1 MITPALPRPLAA
13 LVCTLAAAST
23 FAAETTPGS
32 IKQPA
37 TPSGETGVVARV
49 GDLDVNLEEI
59 KGALA
64 NLDVRELAAVSRDP
78 ALLNQVV
85 RSLLVQRLLYR
96 EAVAKKWD
104 QSPEAKAQLERLR
117 QSAITESY
125 LQSVSQP
132 PENWPGDAE
141 VTAAYEANKAAFLI
155 PRQHRLAQ
163 IFIALPK
170 NADADATEKAQ
181 ARLNAVKKKLE
192 DKQADFAAIA
202 RTESDEIASANNG
215 GEIGWLTEAQIQPD
229 IRETAVK
236 LTAGQLSAPVR
247 RDDGWHIIK
256 CLELKEPFTPPLA
269 QLKPQIVQQL
279 RAEKTKANSQAYL
292 AQLLQENPVAINELA
307 LSQALAPKPAGAA
320 GAAANPP
327 VPAAK

>member
-1 MITPALPRPLAA
+1 MKPSTTTAALAA
-13 LVCTLAAAST
+13 VACSLAAAALH
-23 FAAETTPGS
+23 AAENSPGS

-37 TPSGETGVVARV
+37 AQAAATEAGVVARV
-49 GDLDVNLEEI
+49 GDLDVNLDEI

-64 NLDVRELAAVSRDP
+64 SLDVRELAAVSRDP

-96 EAVAKKWD
+96 EAVANKWD
-104 QSPEAKAQLERLR
+104 QSTEAKAQLERLK

-132 PENWPGDAE
+132 PADWPSDAE
-141 VTAAYEANKAAFLI
+141 VAAAYEANKVSFLV

-163 IFIALPK
+163 IFIASPK
-170 NADADATEKAQ
+170 GADAATVEKAQ
-181 ARLNAVKKKLE
+181 TRLETVKKKLD
-192 DKQADFAAIA
+192 DKQADFAALA
-202 RTESDEIASANNG
+202 KAESDEKTSAANG

-229 IRETAVK
+229 IRDAAVK
-236 LTAGQLSAPVR
+236 LSAGQVSAPVR
-247 RDDGWHIIK
+247 RDEGWHILK
-256 CLELKEPFTPPLA
+256 CLEVKDAFTPTLA
-269 QLKPQIVQQL
+269 QLKPQLVQQL

-307 LSQALAPKPAGAA
+307 LTQALGAKPA
-320 GAAANPP
+320 PT
-327 VPAAK
+327 AK

>member
-1 MITPALPRPLAA
+1 MNKPSSPRTLAA
-13 LVCTLAAAST
+13 LAIALATIPAAAPAAPAAPA
-23 FAAETTPGS
+23 AAEPAAGS
-32 IKQPA
+32 IKQPVTTA
-37 TPSGETGVVARV
+37 ATGVVARV

-96 EAVAKKWD
+96 EAVANKWD
-104 QSPEAKAQLERLR
+104 QSAEAKAQLERLR
-117 QSAITESY
+117 QSAVTESY

-132 PENWPGDAE
+132 PADWPSDAE
-141 VTAAYEANKAAFLI
+141 VQTAYDTNKASFLV

-163 IFIALPK
+163 IFISLPK
-170 NADADATEKAQ
+170 NADTEAAAKAQ
-181 ARLNAVKKKLE
+181 TRLDAVKKKLE
-192 DKQADFAAIA
+192 EKGADFAAVA
-202 RTESDEIASANNG
+202 KAESDEKVSGTNG

-229 IRETAVK
+229 IRETAVT
-236 LTAGQLSAPVR
+236 LTAGQHSAPVR

-256 CLELKEPFTPPLA
+256 CLEIKEPFTPTLA
-269 QLKPQIVQQL
+269 QLKPQLVQQL
-279 RAEKTKANSQAYL
+279 RTEKTKANSQAYL

-307 LSQALAPKPAGAA
+307 LTQALGTAA
-320 GAAANPP
+320 G
-327 VPAAK
+327 K

>member
-1 MITPALPRPLAA
+1 MKPMPSPRALAA
-13 LVCTLAAAST
+13 LALTLAAAPAWLT
-23 FAAETTPGS
+23 AAEPAPGS

-37 TPSGETGVVARV
+37 PADPGVVARV

-96 EAVAKKWD
+96 EAVANKWD
-104 QSPEAKAQLERLR
+104 QSAEAKAQLERLR
-117 QSAITESY
+117 QSAVTESY

-132 PENWPGDAE
+132 PADWPSDPE
-141 VTAAYEANKAAFLI
+141 VQAAYDANKASFLV

-170 NADADATEKAQ
+170 NADADAAAKAQ
-181 ARLNAVKKKLE
+181 ARLDAVKKKLD
-192 DKQADFAAIA
+192 DKPADFAALA
-202 RTESDEIASANNG
+202 KAESDEKTSGANG

-229 IRETAVK
+229 IRETAIK
-236 LTAGQLSAPVR
+236 LAAGQHSAPVR

-256 CLELKEPFTPPLA
+256 CLEIKEPFTPTLA
-269 QLKPQIVQQL
+269 QLKPQLVQQL

-307 LSQALAPKPAGAA
+307 LTQALGAKAG
-320 GAAANPP
+320 
-327 VPAAK
+327 K

>member
-1 MITPALPRPLAA
+1 MKTRSLTRSLAA
-13 LVCTLAAAST
+13 AALCTLAAAPG
-23 FAAETTPGS
+23 FAAAQTTPGS
-32 IKQPA
+32 IKQAAGPA
-37 TPSGETGVVARV
+37 ADSGVVARV
-49 GDLDVNLEEI
+49 GDLDVNLDEI
-59 KGALA
+59 KRALA

-104 QSPEAKAQLERLR
+104 QSAEAKAQLERLR

-132 PENWPGDAE
+132 PDDWPRDAE
-141 VTAAYEANKAAFLI
+141 VEAAYQASKESFLI

-170 NADADATEKAQ
+170 NADTAATEKARQ
-181 ARLNAVKKKLE
+181 RLDAIKKKLD

-202 RTESDEIASANNG
+202 RTESDEIASASNG

-229 IRETAVK
+229 IRETAAT
-236 LTAGQLSAPVR
+236 LAAGQTSAPVR

-256 CLELKEPFTPPLA
+256 CLEVKEPFTPALD
-269 QLKPQIVQQL
+269 QLKPRLVQQM

-292 AQLLQENPVAINELA
+292 AKLLQENPVAINELA
-307 LSQALAPKPAGAA
+307 LSAALTEQPAPAPA
-320 GAAANPP
+320 PP
-327 VPAAK
+327 AK

>member
-1 MITPALPRPLAA
+1 MKSTPLCR
-13 LVCTLAAAST
+13 TLATLAGSLLATITAVSAAPE
-23 FAAETTPGS
+23 AAPGS

-37 TPSGETGVVARV
+37 AGTSPSTAGVVARV

-64 NLDVRELAAVSRDP
+64 SLDVRELAAVSRDP

-104 QSPEAKAQLERLR
+104 QSAEAKAQLERLR
-117 QSAITESY
+117 QSAVTESY

-132 PENWPGDAE
+132 PAGWPGDTE
-141 VTAAYEANKAAFLI
+141 VEAAYEANKASFLV

-163 IFIALPK
+163 VFIALPK
-170 NADADATEKAQ
+170 DAGAEATAKAQ
-181 ARLNAVKKKLE
+181 VRLDIVKKKLD
-192 DKQADFAAIA
+192 DKSSDFSAVAK
-202 RTESDEIASANNG
+202 TESDEKTSAANG

-229 IRETAVK
+229 IREAAIK
-236 LTAGQLSAPVR
+236 LAAGQLSSPVR

-256 CLELKEPFTPPLA
+256 CIEIKEPFTPTLA
-269 QLKPQIVQQL
+269 QLKPQLVQQM
-279 RAEKTKANSQAYL
+279 RTDKAKANSQAYL

-307 LSQALAPKPAGAA
+307 LSQALGA
-320 GAAANPP
+320 
-327 VPAAK
+327 KESK

>member
-1 MITPALPRPLAA
+1 MNTPIVSRAILALA
-13 LVCTLAAAST
+13 LSSLTLPGLMAAAD
-23 FAAETTPGS
+23 AAPGS
-32 IKQPA
+32 IKQTAAPA
-37 TPSGETGVVARV
+37 APLTETGVVARV

-96 EAVAKKWD
+96 EAVAQKWD
-104 QSPEAKAQLERLR
+104 QNAEAKAQLERLR
-117 QSAITESY
+117 QSAVTESY

-132 PENWPGDAE
+132 PAGWPGEAE
-141 VTAAYEANKAAFLI
+141 VQAAYEANKAALVI

-163 IFIALPK
+163 IYIALPK
-170 NADADATEKAQ
+170 EADQAATEKAQ
-181 ARLNAVKKKLE
+181 ARLDAVKKKLE

-202 RTESDEIASANNG
+202 KVESDEKTSAANG

-229 IRETAVK
+229 IREAAVK
-236 LTAGQLSAPVR
+236 LAAGQLSGPVR

-256 CLELKEPFTPPLA
+256 CLEVKESFTPTLA
-269 QLKPQIVQQL
+269 QVKPQLVQQL
-279 RAEKTKANSQAYL
+279 RAEKAQANSQAYL
-292 AQLLQENPVAINELA
+292 ARLLQENPVAINELA
-307 LSQALAPKPAGAA
+307 LSQALGKKEG
-320 GAAANPP
+320 
-327 VPAAK
+327 K